1 MQIPMWVKKIIKPA
15 RIVRIHRTLGD
26 RKREPICIL
35 DVGCG
40 PNVMY
45 TKPYFNVRE
54 YHGVDRGMRPG
65 FEANYKNMDKL
76 FCMDLER
83 LELGEIPDGHYDLVI
98 LSHVIEHLS
107 NGLEL
112 IGQISSK
119 VAPRGCLYIE
129 SPSMRTI
136 NYPSAVGFMN
146 FYDDPTHKRLYSDQ
160 EVIRS
165 LQELRSAGDSCGVPV
180 ELASG
185 GSGAPG
191 VALAEPL
198 LLHAVQTED
207 QFLGSVGTAGHRQ
220 SLGSRPRDRYRLR
233 SSRWELRWLLR
244 LSLAPGNDTVSS
256 EAPAL
261 LAATSRIA
269 CCEIPR

>member
-1 MQIPMWVKKIIKPA
+1 MQIPMWVKRVIKPA
-15 RIVRIHRTLGD
+15 RIVRIYRTLGQ
-26 RKREPICIL
+26 RKREPIRIL

-65 FEANYKNMDKL
+65 FEANYRNMDKL
-76 FCMDLER
+76 FCMDLEH
-83 LELGEIPDGHYDLVI
+83 LELAEIPDGHYDLVI

-112 IGQISSK
+112 IRKISAK
-119 VAPRGCLYIE
+119 VAPRGCIYIE

-136 NYPSAVGFMN
+136 NYPSALGFMN

-165 LQELRSAGDSCGVPV
+165 LQSCDLRVTHVGYRWSWPRAVLVPPV
-180 ELASG
+180 S
-185 GSGAPG
+185 
-191 VALAEPL
+191 VL
-198 LLHAVQTED
+198 LNLFYYVP
-207 QFLGSVGTAGHRQ
+207 FKRKI
-220 SLGSRPRDRYRLR
+220 
-233 SSRWELRWLLR
+233 SSWGLWELL
-244 LSLAPGNDTVSS
+244 G
-256 EAPAL
+256 
-261 LAATSRIA
+261 IA
-269 CCEIPR
+269 RAWVAVRES